1 MAKGVPQTLEN
12 HARIIPTFHGGVFL
26 TFVINFLWS
35 GYRLIRFPSA
45 DSFVALLVAAALI
58 TLFFYTRIFATTV
71 QDRVIRLEENLRMQ
85 RLLPPDLR
93 ARIDEFTVKQLIA
106 LRFASDEE
114 LPDLCRRV
122 LADKITDQK
131 AIKKIIKR
139 WNPDYLRV

>member
-1 MAKGVPQTLEN
+1 MANSVPQTLEN
-12 HARIIPTFHGGVFL
+12 HARIIPAFHGGVLL

-45 DSFVALLVAAALI
+45 DAFVALLVAAALI
-58 TLFFYTRIFATTV
+58 TLSLYTRMFATTV
-71 QDRVIRLEENLRMQ
+71 QDRVIRLEERLRMQ

-93 ARIDEFTVKQLIA
+93 ARIDELTVKQLIA